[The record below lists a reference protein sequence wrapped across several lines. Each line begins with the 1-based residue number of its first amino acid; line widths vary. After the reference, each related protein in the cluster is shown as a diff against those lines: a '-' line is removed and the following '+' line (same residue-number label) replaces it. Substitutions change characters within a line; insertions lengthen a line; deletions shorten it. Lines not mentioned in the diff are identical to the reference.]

1 MYMIYIHFNSCKTF
15 LFFINSIWRLLV
27 KFVFYFLRWSF
38 LFCPMDLWVME
49 FCASPALKILNCP
62 LQYWSITFQ
71 CIVCIHKQISN
82 THVWKIEL
90 SASLL
95 IIRCSRYFVKFCY
108 SAFKNIFLLSVIISL
123 KKVSTLQNTSREKL
137 FSGGYQY
144 YRHNRVNIIPCAYTL
159 AWRIYALTIF
169 ALFFFPFNRFIFK

>member
-49 FCASPALKILNCP
+49 FHASPALKVLNCP

-71 CIVCIHKQISN
+71 CIFCIRKPISN

-95 IIRCSRYFVKFCY
+95 IIKCSSYFVKFCY
-108 SAFKNIFLLSVIISL
+108 SAFKNTCNNKF
-123 KKVSTLQNTSREKL
+123 KKSKYLTKHLQRKTVFWRVSILQT
-137 FSGGYQY
+137 
-144 YRHNRVNIIPCAYTL
+144 
-159 AWRIYALTIF
+159 
-169 ALFFFPFNRFIFK
+169 